1 MSNTNVPEEG
11 NPPEGEASQA
21 EVPGSQTNVTGSTA
35 EGEAFSEAGG
45 GEVARSPSAGAGS
58 KTEAQAPG
66 SVPGST
72 PGSSPGSS
80 AGKSKSKSKGS
91 TTEHASSAGKK
102 RSRSSSRKRG
112 DLDLPEAKIGF
123 IGAGKITEAIVEGL
137 IDFGQ
142 IQANQ
147 IHVASPSG
155 KNMDHFKNKGIKTC
169 KRTLEIF
176 SRFDCDIVF
185 LCFHGAVIKEC
196 YKGSPDRPR
205 AFCTNYIPYMKH
217 PLYILSLVSHCSSD
231 EIQRTMLN
239 PDHPDKYKIEFHRIM
254 INAGCAYGLGV
265 CAIDCDPDSKH
276 LSAPLRTLLSRIA
289 KLEFVPKDQID
300 AACATGG
307 YGLAFAYYFI
317 SAMADGAFKVG
328 LSRDMAIRF
337 AAKTSQCGAQT
348 LLESGV
354 HPDQLRDS
362 VIAPGGAAIEGIH
375 SLEKTDFS
383 FAVTS
388 AIEAA
393 YQKEKD
399 LADAN

>member
-1 MSNTNVPEEG
+1 MSGTGEEQPPVEGEPAEVPQA
-11 NPPEGEASQA
+11 EGEATQ
-21 EVPGSQTNVTGSTA
+21 GSQTNVAQAAEGAEGGEPQAEGVVEGEATQGSQTNVAAAEEGAQPTA
-35 EGEAFSEAGG
+35 EGTTPS
-45 GEVARSPSAGAGS
+45 VPSATKASRESSTGA
-58 KTEAQAPG
+58 
-66 SVPGST
+66 
-72 PGSSPGSS
+72 
-80 AGKSKSKSKGS
+80 
-91 TTEHASSAGKK
+91 KK
-102 RSRSSSRKRG
+102 RSRSTSRKRG
-112 DLDLPEAKIGF
+112 DLDLTEAKIGF

-137 IDFGQ
+137 LEFGQ
-142 IQANQ
+142 IQPSQ
-147 IHVASPSG
+147 IHVATPSG
-155 KNMDHFKNKGIKTC
+155 KNMDYFKGKGIKTC

-176 SRFDCDIVF
+176 ARFDCDIIF
-185 LCFHGAVIKEC
+185 LCFHGRVIKEC
-196 YKGSPDRPR
+196 YAGSPDRPR
-205 AFCTNYIPYMKH
+205 AFCVNYIPYMKH
-217 PLYILSLVSHCSSD
+217 PLYILSMVSHCTAD
-231 EIQRTMLN
+231 EIMKAMLN
-239 PDHPDKYKIEFHRIM
+239 PDHPDKYKLEFHRIM

-289 KLEFVPKDQID
+289 KLEYVPKDQID

-328 LSRDMAIRF
+328 LARDMAIRF

-393 YQKEKD
+393 YQKEKTLSE
-399 LADAN
+399 LA